1 MNAAANR
8 AGAFRSLSRHKSQS
22 GFSMLEVLISLL
34 ILGIGLLG
42 LASLQAVGMQN
53 NHSAYLRSHAS
64 ILSYEIIDSM
74 RSNRDRAVN
83 QAFDVGFNDTPGTGG
98 ENQAEQDLNDWLRNV
113 AANLPDGRA
122 EIRVTADGDVRVE
135 IRWLD
140 DRRAGAGEEEDGDA
154 EAQEGRFVYA
164 TQI

>member
-1 MNAAANR
+1 
-8 AGAFRSLSRHKSQS
+8 
-22 GFSMLEVLISLL
+22 MLEVLISLL

-64 ILSYEIIDSM
+64 MLSYEIIDAM

-83 QAFDVGFNDTPGTGG
+83 GDFNVADFDTNPGNAD
-98 ENQAEQDLNDWLRNV
+98 NQAQRDRNDWLQNV
-113 AANLPDGRA
+113 RANLPEGRA
-122 EIRVTADGDVRVE
+122 RANVDSDGNVRVE

-140 DRRAGAGEEEDGDA
+140 ERRAGEDEEEDA
-154 EAQEGRFVYA
+154 AQEEQRREFVYA